1 MKQQFRE
8 QHGIEIVGE
17 STRLEQRLY
26 ERCETAKIE
35 LSERLCTS
43 ILNMNSADARN
54 LKVDLSKIKFEE
66 LIMPELERCIKL
78 IEMTLEDAGLEKD
91 EIAEVLLVGGSTRIP
106 KLREMIIQCFGGR
119 DVLVQDGK
127 IDVD

>member
-1 MKQQFRE
+1 M
-8 QHGIEIVGE
+8 GE
-17 STRLEQRLY
+17 SRRLEQRLY
-26 ERCETAKIE
+26 ERCEAAKIE
-35 LSERLCTS
+35 LSNRLCTS
-43 ILNMNSADARN
+43 ILNMNAADARN

-78 IEMTLEDAGLEKD
+78 IEMTLEDAGVEKD

-106 KLREMIIQCFGGR
+106 KVREMIIQCFGGR